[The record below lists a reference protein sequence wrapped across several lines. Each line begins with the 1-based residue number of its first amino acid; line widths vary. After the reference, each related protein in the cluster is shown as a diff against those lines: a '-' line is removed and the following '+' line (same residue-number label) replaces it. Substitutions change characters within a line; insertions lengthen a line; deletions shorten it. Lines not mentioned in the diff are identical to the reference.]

1 MPVIKFLPDLKE
13 ETATSGE
20 TILEVALRAGIPM
33 IHVCMGNGRCSTCRI
48 KITEGLDNVSSRTIE
63 EFKIAELLSF
73 SRDIRLACQTRIEG
87 DVTVRRLVVDSEDIE
102 VTSLLIR
109 QSGSEHVGGEKEVL
123 ILMADIRDFTYM
135 TETLLPYDIVHI
147 LNRYFH
153 LINVAIERHGGK
165 IINYMGDGF
174 MALFDVKNPEEDA
187 LAAVKAGLSML
198 EIAAKRMQPYVRELF
213 GKDFEIG
220 IGLHHGLVVAGT
232 IGSHDDKR
240 QTVIGD
246 AVNFASRIESI
257 NKKLG
262 TRFLI
267 SRSVYSLVHNRIRTR
282 RKYTKSFKGKSGA
295 HTVYEVTGL
304 L

>member
-1 MPVIKFLPDLKE
+1 
-13 ETATSGE
+13 
-20 TILEVALRAGIPM
+20 M
-33 IHVCMGNGRCSTCRI
+33 IHVCMGNGRCSTCRL
-48 KITEGLDNVSSRTIE
+48 KITEGLENVSPRSVE
-63 EFKIAELLSF
+63 EYKIAEGLSF
-73 SRDIRLACQTRIEG
+73 SRDIRLACQTRIQG

-109 QSGSEHVGGEKEVL
+109 QTNSEHVGVEKEVL
-123 ILMADIRDFTYM
+123 ILMADIRDFTRM

-153 LINVAIERHGGK
+153 LVNQAIERHGGK

-174 MALFDVKNPEEDA
+174 IALFEVKNPEEDA
-187 LAAVKAGLSML
+187 LAAVTAGLSML
-198 EIAAKRMQPYVRELF
+198 EIAAQRMQPYVRGLF

-220 IGLHHGLVVAGT
+220 IGLHHGLVVAGA
-232 IGSHDDKR
+232 IGSHDNKR

-246 AVNFASRIESI
+246 AVNFTSRIESI

-262 TRFLI
+262 TRFLVSNAI
-267 SRSVYSLVHNRIRTR
+267 YSLVHSRIKTH
-282 RKYTKSFKGKSGA
+282 RKYTMSFKGKSGS

-304 L
+304 A